1 MAGPS
6 TKLPAVEAPANG
18 ITAVAPTRI
27 RWWIA
32 ALTMLTAVALYLDRV
47 CISEVLKHKSVLAEL
62 GLSPGQTDFTL
73 SAFFW
78 SYALLQVPSGWLSD
92 RFGARYVL
100 AGYVLAWSLCTAL
113 TGLATGFLGMALLRM
128 GIGAAQAGAYPT
140 AGAILS
146 RWMPL
151 RERATASALVAFGG
165 RVGGAMAPYL
175 TAILIELCRG
185 WRPVMAIYGLAGAL
199 TAVAFWLVFRE
210 RPSDHPRCNEAER
223 ALVTASWERGLPARL
238 ETHSNAADSD
248 MPTPLSESVADPARP
263 QSADSCGTARPVAR
277 ADGLQVL
284 GTLARL
290 STSLNMWLMCLLQF
304 ATNVGWVFLITKLA
318 DYLNNVKKVPN
329 VTGGLMVTVV
339 LLVGML
345 GMLLG
350 GPLADRAV
358 QRWGLRLG
366 RAMPLAGS
374 RFLAALGYLGVLW
387 FDDPWA
393 ETACFALVALATDLG
408 VPACWAYMQDVGGK
422 LVGMILGWGNM
433 WGNLGAALSP
443 VLVGAVLRRWDT
455 NGDWSEAMWVM
466 LAAFVVSGLAALGV
480 DARARFDAGGSGVCG
495 S

>member
-1 MAGPS
+1 MVGPS
-6 TKLPAVEAPANG
+6 TKLP
-18 ITAVAPTRI
+18 TAAQAAHGNTVGVPTRV

-62 GLSPGQTDFTL
+62 GLSPAQTDFTL

-78 SYALLQVPSGWLSD
+78 SYALLQVPAGWLSD

-113 TGLATGFLGMALLRM
+113 TGLAAGFLGMALLRM

-140 AGAILS
+140 AGALLS

-151 RERATASALVAFGG
+151 YERGTASALVAFGG
-165 RVGGAMAPYL
+165 RVGGAMAPSL

-185 WRPVMAIYGLAGAL
+185 WRPVMGIYGLAGAL

-210 RPSDHPRCNEAER
+210 RPSDHPSCNEEER
-223 ALVTASWERGLPARL
+223 ALVTPFPEQGRAVRQQDSFNEV
-238 ETHSNAADSD
+238 AANMAAPPSGAAVG
-248 MPTPLSESVADPARP
+248 PTPRHTADCC
-263 QSADSCGTARPVAR
+263 STARPMAR
-277 ADGLQVL
+277 PDGLHVL

-290 STSLNMWLMCLLQF
+290 STSLNMWQMCLLQF

-318 DYLNNVKKVPN
+318 DYLKNVKKVPN

-374 RFLAALGYLGVLW
+374 RFLAAFGYLGVLW

-443 VLVGAVLRRWDT
+443 VLVGTVLRRWDT

-466 LAAFVVSGLAALGV
+466 LAAFVVSGVAAWGV
-480 DARARFDAGGSGVCG
+480 DARARFDGDGSGQ
-495 S
+495 SRL

>member
-6 TKLPAVEAPANG
+6 TNLPAAAEALANG
-18 ITAVAPTRI
+18 NTAAAATRI

-62 GLSPGQTDFTL
+62 GLNPAQTDFTL

-100 AGYVLAWSLCTAL
+100 AGYVLAWSLCTGL
-113 TGLATGFLGMALLRM
+113 TGLATGFLGIALLRM

-151 RERATASALVAFGG
+151 HERATASALVAFGG
-165 RVGGAMAPYL
+165 RVGGALAPYL
-175 TAILIELCRG
+175 TAILIEVCRG

-210 RPSDHPRCNEAER
+210 RPSDHPSCNEAER
-223 ALVTASWERGLPARL
+223 ALVTPPWERGRALRL
-238 ETHSNAADSD
+238 QDSFNEADPNMAAAPCGAAADS
-248 MPTPLSESVADPARP
+248 TRLPA
-263 QSADSCGTARPVAR
+263 ADSCGTARPVAR
-277 ADGLQVL
+277 PDKLHVL

-290 STSLNMWLMCLLQF
+290 SRSLNMWLMCLLQF

-318 DYLNNVKKVPN
+318 DYLSNVKKVPN
-329 VTGGLMVTVV
+329 VTGGLMVSMV
-339 LLVGML
+339 LVVGML
-345 GMLLG
+345 GMLMG

-358 QRWGLRLG
+358 HWCGLRWG

-408 VPACWAYMQDVGGK
+408 VPACWAYMQDVAGK

-443 VLVGAVLRRWDT
+443 VLVGAVLRHWDT
-455 NGDWSEAMWVM
+455 NGDWNEAMWFM

-480 DARARFDAGGSGVCG
+480 DARAQFDAGNPA
-495 S
+495 